1 MNPPNT
7 IGIIYNSRVPDA
19 RGLADLIIQ
28 KLKLRTSSWILSTDE
43 IAEKFDTLECD
54 ADLIVTLGGDGT
66 IMRAAKLVSPRGI
79 PILGVN
85 LGKLGFMTEINGRD
99 AIDVLPT
106 FLDGNGHL
114 EERSMLEVDI
124 GKMDTRG
131 IFAREQAIKGF
142 PCHALND
149 VVVGRGAWLRLI
161 AMSVFI
167 DNIHISDLM
176 ADAAMVSTATGSTS
190 YNLSAGGPIL
200 HPESREMIFTAVAPK
215 AGMKH
220 SLVFSEDSVV
230 DLVIR
235 TDLPTT
241 VSVDGHFDAPLDMNY
256 VVHVKCSPY
265 KTKFLRGQD
274 NLTFYP
280 NLGERLQ
287 FREYYSGYD

>member
-1 MNPPNT
+1 
-7 IGIIYNSRVPDA
+7 VPAA

-28 KLKLRTSSWILSTDE
+28 KLKLEMNSWILSTDD
-43 IAEKFDTLECD
+43 ITTSFDALECD

-85 LGKLGFMTEINGRD
+85 LGKLGFMTEINGKD
-99 AIDVLPT
+99 AIDVLPR
-106 FLDGNGHL
+106 FLNGDGHL
-114 EERSMLEVDI
+114 EERSMLEVNI
-124 GKMDTRG
+124 GKMNTEG
-131 IFAREQAIKGF
+131 TFSRETSIKGF

-149 VVVGRGAWLRLI
+149 VVVGRGALLRLI

-176 ADAAMVSTATGSTS
+176 ADAAIVSTATGSTS

-215 AGMKH
+215 VGMKH
-220 SLVFSEDSVV
+220 SLVFSQASSV

-241 VSVDGHFDAPLDMNY
+241 VSVDGHFDVPLDMDY

-265 KTKFLRGQD
+265 KTKFLRRQD

-287 FREYYSGYD
+287 FRDYYSGCE